1 MATTQTVI
9 IDFQADFTSL
19 ESGIDSLE
27 KMGKV
32 DKDLADQ
39 FRKTNTEVKKQGDAF
54 DQTGKKAQGPTQS
67 FGKLA
72 DLMKQFPKSGL
83 NRFLLQIGDELAKA
97 GVNAKDFYNK
107 LDPKDAVT
115 KQTTLRNEL
124 RQVKEQMQ
132 AAALAGGTLG
142 AEYQK
147 LKKRAGELDDTIRD
161 VANDIKNAGSDTR
174 GIDNVVGSISAL
186 AGGYSAVQGAAALFG
201 DESEDLQKALLRVN
215 SAMALATGIQQV
227 SNALQKEG
235 SLARLADTVATN
247 GQIAAQKLYAIVVG
261 ESVGAMKLFK
271 IALASTGIGLL
282 VTGLVSLINNMGGA
296 SRATKQFKKD
306 LEDLRTATD
315 AARDAIQKEG
325 EIDLA
330 LLEKQGA
337 AASKQSKLKIENL
350 RKEQEAEEGT
360 LLKLDAD
367 RARVLKGL
375 KSKNIQEVLSVTDKL
390 KAIDEQEKI
399 SNKNLLDIR
408 QQLRVDTIKA
418 DTEANQ
424 EKEKLDKDAAAKQKE
439 RNDKALEAAKKT
451 RALEFEDY
459 KAGIEVKLLASE
471 KGSAEELDLQKQLL
485 RAKLQI
491 DLEGE
496 DLTLNQRRLLIQ
508 TFFKDRLE
516 LEKKFNKDLVAAG
529 IEDQKSRDAAIL
541 EDLNLTEK
549 EKLDVKIEYLQLTA
563 AQEIISAEGNAAKI
577 LAINAKLNSDITAA
591 KIESIKKQA
600 DFEIA
605 LSSAQGGGQKRALDA
620 VAANEKLKSDVRI
633 NAIVQ
638 LGQREQTIIDR
649 QIKANRDAAAVQ
661 GSDQQALA
669 LEYAQLLDQKAA
681 KAEET
686 EKKITDITKAEN
698 EKRKE
703 ADIVYITAT
712 IAALQGI
719 ADVIG
724 NIQSNEQERTK
735 NAIDNRRTEVKELL
749 DSGAITEKEARLR
762 NRRIDDEEKKSKQ
775 KAARQIKNLAVFQAL
790 LAIPQAYLAGLQT
803 PIIGAIIGPLYA
815 AIAAVEAGIIASRPL
830 PSFATGKKGSYRG
843 FANVGEAGAELIQ
856 RADGSMEVATRRSM
870 VYLGAR
876 DKVFTASE
884 TKQMLPFVNK
894 ESMSVSKSG
903 ADFNYEK
910 MGQAVGKYFKQSGT
924 NINIDKDGITEWT
937 TDSLSRNNYFN
948 KTYSSKG

>member
-1 MATTQTVI
+1 MSN
-9 IDFQADFTSL
+9 FPSL
-19 ESGIDSLE
+19 NS
-27 KMGKV
+27 
-32 DKDLADQ
+32 
-39 FRKTNTEVKKQGDAF
+39 
-54 DQTGKKAQGPTQS
+54 
-67 FGKLA
+67 
-72 DLMKQFPKSGL
+72 
-83 NRFLLQIGDELAKA
+83 
-97 GVNAKDFYNK
+97 
-107 LDPKDAVT
+107 
-115 KQTTLRNEL
+115 
-124 RQVKEQMQ
+124 
-132 AAALAGGTLG
+132 
-142 AEYQK
+142 
-147 LKKRAGELDDTIRD
+147 
-161 VANDIKNAGSDTR
+161 
-174 GIDNVVGSISAL
+174 SIF
-186 AGGYSAVQGAAALFG
+186 V
-201 DESEDLQKALLRVN
+201 
-215 SAMALATGIQQV
+215 
-227 SNALQKEG
+227 
-235 SLARLADTVATN
+235 
-247 GQIAAQKLYAIVVG
+247 
-261 ESVGAMKLFK
+261 
-271 IALASTGIGLL
+271 
-282 VTGLVSLINNMGGA
+282 
-296 SRATKQFKKD
+296 
-306 LEDLRTATD
+306 
-315 AARDAIQKEG
+315 
-325 EIDLA
+325 
-330 LLEKQGA
+330 
-337 AASKQSKLKIENL
+337 
-350 RKEQEAEEGT
+350 
-360 LLKLDAD
+360 
-367 RARVLKGL
+367 
-375 KSKNIQEVLSVTDKL
+375 
-390 KAIDEQEKI
+390 EKI